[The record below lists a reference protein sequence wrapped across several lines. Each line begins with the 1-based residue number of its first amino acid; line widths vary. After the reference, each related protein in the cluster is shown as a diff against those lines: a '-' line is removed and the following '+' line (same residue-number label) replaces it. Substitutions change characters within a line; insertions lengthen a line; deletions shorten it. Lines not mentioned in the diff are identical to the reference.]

1 LLSITL
7 YLYLRDSKK
16 FWISALFISLTL
28 MTRGV
33 MGFLFFSI
41 IISMNWCLLSYFS
54 SSDYNKTATKE
65 LIRDKEYSLAVRLI
79 TNYMEGVLLWF
90 FVLNIIFWIFTTPV
104 ILFCQTTLAISK
116 VIAYKYSIDWK
127 NIGVWFEQN
136 FYRFILAPLIML
148 IKNNT
153 K

>member
-1 LLSITL
+1 
-7 YLYLRDSKK
+7 
-16 FWISALFISLTL
+16 
-28 MTRGV
+28 
-33 MGFLFFSI
+33 
-41 IISMNWCLLSYFS
+41 MNWCLLSYFS

>member
-1 LLSITL
+1 
-7 YLYLRDSKK
+7 
-16 FWISALFISLTL
+16 
-28 MTRGV
+28 
-33 MGFLFFSI
+33 
-41 IISMNWCLLSYFS
+41 
-54 SSDYNKTATKE
+54 
-65 LIRDKEYSLAVRLI
+65 
-79 TNYMEGVLLWF
+79 MEGVLLWF